1 MGTAAEIIF
10 RPMQISDVEAVAEM
24 DEICF
29 EEDGWDEDFFL
40 EELRDEH
47 SDYIVGEIEGKIIAC
62 AGIKIYL
69 DEAEGM
75 TIAVLPEFQGRGVG
89 KKILTEIIK
98 IAKMRGA
105 KSMIFEV
112 RVSNVPA
119 LHIYQKFGF
128 KIVGRIKRYYVT
140 GEDALTMCAKLEDL
154 KCKLPSEK

>member
-1 MGTAAEIIF
+1 MGAEAEIIF
-10 RPMQISDVEAVAEM
+10 REMTLADIKTVAEI

-29 EEDGWDEDFFL
+29 DEDGWDEDFFL

-75 TIAVLPEFQGRGVG
+75 TIAVLPEFQGRGIG

-98 IAKMRGA
+98 IAKRRGA

-128 KIVGRIKRYYVT
+128 KIVGRIKRYYMS
-140 GEDALTMCAKLEDL
+140 GEDALTMSANLEKLWMP
-154 KCKLPSEK
+154 K

>member
-1 MGTAAEIIF
+1 MGAEAEIIF
-10 RPMQISDVEAVAEM
+10 REMTLADIKTVAEI

-29 EEDGWDEDFFL
+29 DEDGWDEDFFL

-75 TIAVLPEFQGRGVG
+75 TIAVLPEFQGRGIG

-98 IAKMRGA
+98 IAKRRGA

-128 KIVGRIKRYYVT
+128 KIVGRIKRYYMS
-140 GEDALTMCAKLEDL
+140 GEDALTMSANLEKL
-154 KCKLPSEK
+154 

>member
-1 MGTAAEIIF
+1 MGAEAEIIF
-10 RPMQISDVEAVAEM
+10 REMTLADIKTVAEI

-29 EEDGWDEDFFL
+29 DEDGWDEDFFL

-75 TIAVLPEFQGRGVG
+75 TIAVLPEFQGRGIG
-89 KKILTEIIK
+89 KKILSEIIK
-98 IAKMRGA
+98 IAKRRGA

-128 KIVGRIKRYYVT
+128 KIVGRIKRYYMS
-140 GEDALTMCAKLEDL
+140 GEDALTMSANLEKLWMP
-154 KCKLPSEK
+154 K